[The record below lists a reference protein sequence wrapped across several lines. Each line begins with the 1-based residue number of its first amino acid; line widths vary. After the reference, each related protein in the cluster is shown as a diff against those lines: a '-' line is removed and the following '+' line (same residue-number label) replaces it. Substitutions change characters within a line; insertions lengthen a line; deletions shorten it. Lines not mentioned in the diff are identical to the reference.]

1 MGKEKQIRYCR
12 KCGAKL
18 NVPGGECL
26 SCRTQMKTSLGSK
39 NEIFSVVLSFFLP
52 GLGQLYNGQKI
63 KALFI
68 FFIFLLLFTFQLF
81 PFLQFT
87 PIIGIV
93 TLLIRILSIVDA
105 YLTSNYINHGK
116 FTEDTLVDFFKFLR

>member
-26 SCRTQMKTSLGSK
+26 SCRTKMKTLLGSK
-39 NEIFSVVLSFFLP
+39 NEILSAVLSFFLP

-63 KALFI
+63 KAIFI
-68 FFIFLLLFTFQLF
+68 FFIFIIFPFLPF

-87 PIIGIV
+87 PIGGIIV
-93 TLLIRILSIVDA
+93 LLIRILSIVDA
-105 YLTSNYINHGK
+105 YITSNYINHGK